1 MNKKK
6 MLIIRAIFVLLLL
19 VATFTAIFYFSSQ
32 EGITSNELS
41 QQVIRKIIDF
51 LGPTKD
57 LSDAE
62 KMELVYTWNPIIRK
76 VAHFSIYTLVGIWGM
91 ALMCTYNIS
100 NKKRWILSL
109 EMGILYAALDEFH
122 QSFVSSRT
130 ASIIDVG
137 IDTLG
142 VITGILIV
150 FIIVKIFHKIKKKRD
165 NVEDNIEYNSKKE

>member
-6 MLIIRAIFVLLLL
+6 MLFIRAIFVLLLL

-41 QQVIRKIIDF
+41 QQVIKKIIDF
-51 LGPTKD
+51 LGPTKN
-57 LSDAE
+57 LSDVE

-91 ALMCTYNIS
+91 ALMSTYNIS
-100 NKKRWILSL
+100 NKKRFILSL

-122 QSFVSSRT
+122 QNFVSART

-150 FIIVKIFHKIKKKRD
+150 FIIVKIFNKIKKKKD
-165 NVEDNIEYNSKKE
+165 KIEDDKENEKK